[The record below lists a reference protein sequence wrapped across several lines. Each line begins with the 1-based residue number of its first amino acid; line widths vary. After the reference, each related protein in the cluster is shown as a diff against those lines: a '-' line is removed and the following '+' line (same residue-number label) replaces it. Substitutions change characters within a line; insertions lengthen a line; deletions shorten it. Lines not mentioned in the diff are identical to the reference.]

1 MRARSHLLASPG
13 SGLLRLEH
21 LEKWWALHMD
31 REREDD
37 VEEMERWQ
45 IEWDKINKVIS

>member
-13 SGLLRLEH
+13 SGLLRLES
-21 LEKWWALHMD
+21 LEKWWALQMD
-31 REREDD
+31 RERDE

-45 IEWDKINKVIS
+45 IEWDKRNEQEGD